1 MWTNFP
7 LRRTAEGRPWCGF
20 VGTVRWLF
28 LNPLVKIESAYF
40 RVKVRKLDR
49 HAVKMHRRR
58 RQTAGDE
65 PLCGSGDGFPLHQP
79 RSPICS
85 FFSATPFD
93 TQPLSAAGGRSSF
106 INNQCASYTICQHVC
121 DVMCVCV
128 FPILQRGSL
137 PLPSLSVKQ
146 DGVAAPRG
154 CRPMLA
160 THGIWEQ
167 QRAFFCFFLTV
178 AHLGPIFSP
187 RSWNCWGSPRLCSL
201 AKDLEFGARPEL
213 SLFLSFLFARSG
225 HRLPNCTLFCLP
237 SGRLWNALVGWTG
250 AFSASLVVCL
260 GVLVRKPVW
269 TRQV

>member
-20 VGTVRWLF
+20 VRTVRWLC

-128 FPILQRGSL
+128 CVPHTAEGI
-137 PLPSLSVKQ
+137 
-146 DGVAAPRG
+146 AAPSKSVGETRWRRSSTWVLS

-160 THGIWEQ
+160 THGI
-167 QRAFFCFFLTV
+167 
-178 AHLGPIFSP
+178 
-187 RSWNCWGSPRLCSL
+187 
-201 AKDLEFGARPEL
+201 
-213 SLFLSFLFARSG
+213 
-225 HRLPNCTLFCLP
+225 
-237 SGRLWNALVGWTG
+237 
-250 AFSASLVVCL
+250 
-260 GVLVRKPVW
+260 
-269 TRQV
+269 

>member
-20 VGTVRWLF
+20 VRTVRWLC
-28 LNPLVKIESAYF
+28 LNPLMKIESAYF

-49 HAVKMHRRR
+49 HAVKMHRHR

-154 CRPMLA
+154 SS
-160 THGIWEQ
+160 
-167 QRAFFCFFLTV
+167 RA
-178 AHLGPIFSP
+178 GQ
-187 RSWNCWGSPRLCSL
+187 CSL
-201 AKDLEFGARPEL
+201 PTASESSR
-213 SLFLSFLFARSG
+213 G
-225 HRLPNCTLFCLP
+225 HFF
-237 SGRLWNALVGWTG
+237 V
-250 AFSASLVVCL
+250 FF
-260 GVLVRKPVW
+260 
-269 TRQV
+269 

>member
-20 VGTVRWLF
+20 VRTVRWLC
-28 LNPLVKIESAYF
+28 LNPLMKIESAYF

-128 FPILQRGSL
+128 CSPYCRGDRCPFQVCRWNKMASQL
-137 PLPSLSVKQ
+137 HVGPLVPANARYPRHLR
-146 DGVAAPRG
+146 AAE
-154 CRPMLA
+154 
-160 THGIWEQ
+160 GI
-167 QRAFFCFFLTV
+167 
-178 AHLGPIFSP
+178 
-187 RSWNCWGSPRLCSL
+187 
-201 AKDLEFGARPEL
+201 
-213 SLFLSFLFARSG
+213 FLFFS
-225 HRLPNCTLFCLP
+225 NCCTP
-237 SGRLWNALVGWTG
+237 G
-250 AFSASLVVCL
+250 ADFLAA
-260 GVLVRKPVW
+260 
-269 TRQV
+269 

>member
-20 VGTVRWLF
+20 VRTVRWLC
-28 LNPLVKIESAYF
+28 LNPLMKIESAYF
-40 RVKVRKLDR
+40 RVKVRKL
-49 HAVKMHRRR
+49 AVKMHRRR

-154 CRPMLA
+154 SSHA
-160 THGIWEQ
+160 GQ
-167 QRAFFCFFLTV
+167 
-178 AHLGPIFSP
+178 
-187 RSWNCWGSPRLCSL
+187 CSL
-201 AKDLEFGARPEL
+201 PTASESSR
-213 SLFLSFLFARSG
+213 G
-225 HRLPNCTLFCLP
+225 HFF
-237 SGRLWNALVGWTG
+237 V
-250 AFSASLVVCL
+250 FF
-260 GVLVRKPVW
+260 
-269 TRQV
+269 